1 MAERA
6 SAPERSPLE
15 TLALAGLGALALVAE
30 RADEL
35 ADEIATRL
43 GTERDEVRRAVAD
56 VLDSWRREA
65 RRLGE
70 QTGDVASRLSSDL
83 GVASREALAEVEL
96 RVAQLEHRL
105 KLLERQE

>member
-6 SAPERSPLE
+6 SSDRGPVE
-15 TLALAGLGALALVAE
+15 TLALAGLGALALAAQ

-35 ADEIATRL
+35 ADDLAERF
-43 GTERDEVRRAVAD
+43 GVDRDEMRAALSD
-56 VLDSWRREA
+56 AFESWRREA

-70 QTGDVASRLSSDL
+70 STSDTASRVTEEL
-83 GVASREALAEVEL
+83 GVARRDAVEDLEL

-105 KLLERQE
+105 SLLERPQ